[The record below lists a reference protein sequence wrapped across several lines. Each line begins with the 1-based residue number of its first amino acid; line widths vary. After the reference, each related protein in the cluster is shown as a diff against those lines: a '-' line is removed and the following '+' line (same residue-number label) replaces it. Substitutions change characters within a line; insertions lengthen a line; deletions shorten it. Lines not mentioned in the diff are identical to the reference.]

1 MQSHLVKRNQY
12 IPPIYFYSK
21 RVISQSNKR
30 LSNIIRIV
38 TDIMWRDA
46 DILRSKRNND
56 WLVNDT
62 EDIREEYYQW
72 IDEQQ
77 QKIWIED
84 Y

>member
-1 MQSHLVKRNQY
+1 
-12 IPPIYFYSK
+12 
-21 RVISQSNKR
+21 
-30 LSNIIRIV
+30 
-38 TDIMWRDA
+38 MWRDA